1 MLRENALEALLN
13 KHLCIEE
20 VYAIF
25 EHFKGD
31 SGVEATI
38 AMNLSLR
45 TSVHNTSLEK
55 SPTMSL
61 LLEKLS
67 TSEDMSVRWAV
78 AKNPHTPVAVLVHL
92 SHDPINLVRALVA
105 TNKTTPK
112 LILQELFNDEKIV
125 RDVLSGNPSTPLK
138 YLLILCDDADAM
150 VRLRVLE
157 NPSCTLSLCERLL
170 NDEAQNVAQ
179 AAKITYQRLKNELA

>member
-1 MLRENALEALLN
+1 MNRENMLETLSN
-13 KHLCIEE
+13 KSLDIEK

-31 SGVEATI
+31 VLMEATI

-45 TSVHNTSLEK
+45 TSVHDVSLEK
-55 SPTMSL
+55 SDTMSL

-78 AKNPHTPVAVLVHL
+78 AKNPHTPEAVLVHL

-112 LILQELFNDEKIV
+112 PILQELFNDEKIV
-125 RDVLSGNPSTPLK
+125 RDGLSGNPSTPLK
-138 YLLILCDDADAM
+138 YLAILCDDADAM

-157 NPSCTLSLCERLL
+157 NPACTLSLCERLL
-170 NDEAQNVAQ
+170 NDTAPNVAH
-179 AAKITYQRLKNELA
+179 AAKATYERLRA